1 MDFPKSIIACLCGT
15 DEHAIRLAS
24 AANPHY
30 SIIDEKPPAQI
41 NPTFAANPVR
51 TADEIAADVVNILR
65 RAEKSGEALRAQVDE
80 AVGTAGWSEWLGEK
94 ILHALEETLKQG
106 RETWGE
112 VLTDAYDKAVEL
124 AKELFHDLVEYVKAH
139 PYEVAAQV
147 LLTLFAFG
155 VLARLMPWVL
165 RLIGFGE
172 LGPIVDTFAAWWQST
187 FGGYV
192 PAGSL
197 FSFLQRL
204 GMIWAKSTGDMIKND
219 NKNQNFSDGENFFLV
234 EWI

>member
-1 MDFPKSIIACLCGT
+1 MDFKSFMACLCGGT
-15 DEHAIRLAS
+15 DKYAARLAP
-24 AANPHY
+24 AAGAQY
-30 SIIDEKPPAQI
+30 SLIDKKPPVEAD
-41 NPTFAANPVR
+41 PAFAIHSVR

-65 RAEKSGEALRAQVDE
+65 QAEKSGDALRAQLDE
-80 AVGTAGWSEWLGEK
+80 AVGTMGWSEWLGEK
-94 ILHALEETLKQG
+94 ILHALEETLKQS

-112 VLTDAYDKAVEL
+112 VLRDAYDKAVEL
-124 AKELFHDLVEYVKAH
+124 AEEMFRVLVEYVKAH

-172 LGPIVDTFAAWWQST
+172 LGPIADTFAAWWQST

-192 PAGSL
+192 PADSL
-197 FSFLQRL
+197 FAFLQRL
-204 GMIWAKSTGDMIKND
+204 GMVWPKSTGFIDNIND
-219 NKNQNFSDGENFFLV
+219 NKNLSMADKDVFFV
-234 EWI
+234 EWT